1 MTITKII
8 KGPHR
13 FAGLWWVIAECN
25 GKIQHISR
33 RTEQQSRQIAIGQDS
48 APLH

>member
-1 MTITKII
+1 MSITKII

-25 GKIQHISR
+25 GKIQHISP
-33 RTEQQSRQIAIGQDS
+33 GQDS
-48 APLH
+48 VTIH

>member
-13 FAGLWWVIAECN
+13 FADLWWVIAECN
-25 GKIQHISR
+25 GKIQQISR
-33 RTEQQSRQIAIGQDS
+33 RTEQQSQQIAIGQDS
-48 APLH
+48 VTIH